1 MSAQD
6 RQSGPGSNAAYLNR
20 KSPNI
25 SKKNNMVDI
34 NKTEMQQDILMGL
47 VVLIML
53 GALWFLYDK
62 TQAVDLSEQTEVMGL
77 LNQVKEIDSRWDT
90 EIQRAR
96 IDLSSQEVALIR
108 ADSGEKALRDIT
120 RFAGLTSS
128 KVLRTGL
135 PELRSAIQLKS
146 DLLQQFTSENRSNKA
161 ALQELLKADAE
172 LSAQMRE
179 KRSAP
184 ALMTILS
191 QLDESAPQYFLHGE
205 ESQRARLQAATAQL
219 GSIQTPGDERARIEK
234 AVQTLQEQIPVEL
247 GHFAQLERLS
257 TGPRLINLTLSFNN
271 ELEALLQEKERYRIY
286 LIYYASALL
295 ILLMYFGIRLK
306 TANQTL
312 EHRVDERT
320 RELTDALKHLKESE
334 SQLIQSEKMSSL
346 GQMVAGVAHEIN
358 TPLAYV
364 KNSLGQVSEQLP
376 GIGNAL
382 DHCDKLLVLLEAGTD
397 PEGLSREFQQ
407 ATEHLGMLKQ
417 QHVIEELGA
426 LVKDGLF
433 GTGQVSEIVGNLKNF
448 SRLDRSKVAHS
459 NLNESLN
466 NTLLLAKHML
476 KSVVVNKNFG
486 DIPEITCASSQIN
499 QVFLNL
505 ITNAIQAMPEERG
518 TITLTTRNEE
528 GGVAVDVEDDGA
540 GIPPG
545 VMAKIFDPF
554 FTTKEIGKGTGLGLS
569 ISYKIIQEHGGKIS
583 VESKP
588 GQGTKFTV
596 WLPLTPPA
604 ESKLES

>member
-1 MSAQD
+1 
-6 RQSGPGSNAAYLNR
+6 
-20 KSPNI
+20 
-25 SKKNNMVDI
+25 
-34 NKTEMQQDILMGL
+34 MGL

-205 ESQRARLQAATAQL
+205 ESQRARLQAAMAQL
-219 GSIQTPGDERARIEK
+219 GLIQTPGDERARIEK

>member
-1 MSAQD
+1 
-6 RQSGPGSNAAYLNR
+6 
-20 KSPNI
+20 
-25 SKKNNMVDI
+25 MVEI
-34 NKTEMQQDILMGL
+34 NKTEIQQNILMGL

-62 TQAVDLSEQTEVMGL
+62 TQAVDLSEQNEVMGL
-77 LNQVKEIDSRWDT
+77 LNEVKEIDSRWD
-90 EIQRAR
+90 IAVQRAR
-96 IDLSSQEVALIR
+96 IDFSSQEVPFVR
-108 ADSGEKALRDIT
+108 ADSGDKALRDIT

-128 KVLRTGL
+128 KALRTGL
-135 PELRSAIQLKS
+135 PELRNAIQLKS
-146 DLLQQFTSENRSNKA
+146 ELVQQFTSENRRNKA
-161 ALQELLKADAE
+161 VLQELIKDIAE
-172 LSAQMRE
+172 LSAQLRV
-179 KRSAP
+179 KKSSP
-184 ALMTILS
+184 ALMLALS
-191 QLDESAPQYFLHGE
+191 QLNETAPQYFLHGE
-205 ESQRARLQAATAQL
+205 AVQRVSLQAAVAQL
-219 GSIQTPGDERARIEK
+219 DPMQTAGGESAKIEK
-234 AVQTLQEQIPVEL
+234 AVQVLLEQVPLEL
-247 GHFAQLERLS
+247 EYFAQLERLS

-271 ELEALLQEKERYRIY
+271 ELEELLQEKERYRIY

-306 TANQTL
+306 SANQTL

-320 RELTDALKHLKESE
+320 RELSDALIHLKESE

-376 GIGNAL
+376 GIANAL
-382 DHCDKLLVLLEAGTD
+382 EHCEKLLEFLEAGND
-397 PEGLSREFQQ
+397 PEGLSREFQH
-407 ATEHLGMLKQ
+407 ATENLGVLKQ
-417 QHVIEELGA
+417 QHVIEELSE

-448 SRLDRSKVAHS
+448 SRLDRSKVSHS

-466 NTLLLAKHML
+466 NTLLLAKHLL
-476 KSVVVNKNFG
+476 KFVTVNKNFG
-486 DIPEITCASSQIN
+486 EIPEITCAPSQIN

-505 ITNAIQAMPEERG
+505 ITNAVQAMPEERG
-518 TITLTTRNEE
+518 IITLTSRTDG
-528 GGVAVDVEDDGA
+528 GGVAVDVEDDGS
-540 GIPPG
+540 GIPPE

-583 VESKP
+583 VKSKP
-588 GQGTKFTV
+588 NIGTKFTV

-604 ESKLES
+604 EAKLES

>member
-1 MSAQD
+1 MIEITRS
-6 RQSGPGSNAAYLNR
+6 
-20 KSPNI
+20 
-25 SKKNNMVDI
+25 
-34 NKTEMQQDILMGL
+34 EMQQNILIGL

-62 TQAVDLSEQTEVMGL
+62 TQAVDLSEQNEVMDL
-77 LNQVKEIDSRWDT
+77 LNQVKDTDSRWDT
-90 EIQRAR
+90 EVQRAR
-96 IDLSSQEVALIR
+96 IDLYSQDAPFVR
-108 ADSGEKALRDIT
+108 ADSGDKALRDIT

-135 PELRSAIQLKS
+135 PELRSAIQRKS
-146 DLLQQFTSENRSNKA
+146 DLVQMFIAENRSNKA
-161 ALQELLKADAE
+161 VLHELVK
-172 LSAQMRE
+172 SATEINSQIQVKKSVPDHSLVLGQMNE
-179 KRSAP
+179 IA
-184 ALMTILS
+184 A
-191 QLDESAPQYFLHGE
+191 QYFLHGMPG
-205 ESQRARLQAATAQL
+205 QRTGLQEALAQL
-219 GSIQTPGDERARIEK
+219 DTLQITGEERTRIEK
-234 AVQTLQEQIPVEL
+234 AVQTLLEQVPVEL
-247 GHFAQLERLS
+247 DHFAQLEKLS

-271 ELEALLQEKERYRIY
+271 ELEQMLQEKERYRVY

-295 ILLMYFGIRLK
+295 ILLMYAGARLR

-320 RELTDALKHLKESE
+320 RELSAALQHLKESE
-334 SQLIQSEKMSSL
+334 LQLIQSEKMSSL

-382 DHCDKLLVLLEAGTD
+382 EHCDKLLEFLEAGND
-397 PEGLSREFQQ
+397 PEGLSREFQKAAEQ
-407 ATEHLGMLKQ
+407 LGMLKQ
-417 QHVIEELGA
+417 QHVIQELSG

-448 SRLDRSKVAHS
+448 SRLDRSKVSHS
-459 NLNESLN
+459 NLNESLG
-466 NTLLLAKHML
+466 NTLLLAKHLL
-476 KSVVVNKNFG
+476 KSVTVNKNFG
-486 DIPEITCASSQIN
+486 EIPDITCAPSQIN

-505 ITNAIQAMPEERG
+505 ITNAVQAMPEERG
-518 TITLTTRNEE
+518 SITLTSRKE
-528 GGVAVDVEDDGA
+528 GEGVAVDVEDDGS
-540 GIPPG
+540 GIPPE
-545 VMAKIFDPF
+545 VMSKIFDPF

-588 GQGTKFTV
+588 GHGTKFTV

-604 ESKLES
+604 EANLES

>member
-1 MSAQD
+1 MIEITRS
-6 RQSGPGSNAAYLNR
+6 
-20 KSPNI
+20 
-25 SKKNNMVDI
+25 
-34 NKTEMQQDILMGL
+34 EMQQNILMGL

-62 TQAVDLSEQTEVMGL
+62 TQAVDLSEQNEVMGL
-77 LNQVKEIDSRWDT
+77 LNQVKDADSRWDT
-90 EIQRAR
+90 EVQRAR
-96 IDLSSQEVALIR
+96 IDLYSQDAPFVR
-108 ADSGEKALRDIT
+108 ADSGDKALRDIT

-135 PELRSAIQLKS
+135 PELRSAIQRKA
-146 DLLQQFTSENRSNKA
+146 DLVQLFIAENRSNKA
-161 ALQELLKADAE
+161 VLQELVKTAAE
-172 LSAQMRE
+172 INAQLRVRKSSPDRM
-179 KRSAP
+179 
-184 ALMTILS
+184 LVLG
-191 QLDESAPQYFLHGE
+191 QLNEVAAQYFLHGTPG
-205 ESQRARLQAATAQL
+205 QRTGLQEAAAQL
-219 GSIQTPGDERARIEK
+219 VSLQITGEERAGIEK
-234 AVQTLQEQIPVEL
+234 AVQTLLEQVPVEL
-247 GHFAQLERLS
+247 DHFAQLERLS

-271 ELEALLQEKERYRIY
+271 ELEQMLQEKERYRVY

-295 ILLMYFGIRLK
+295 ILLMYAGVRLR

-320 RELTDALKHLKESE
+320 RELSAALQHLKESE
-334 SQLIQSEKMSSL
+334 LQLIQSEKMSSL

-382 DHCDKLLVLLEAGTD
+382 DHCDKLLEFLEAGND
-397 PEGLSREFQQ
+397 PEGLSREFQKAAEQ
-407 ATEHLGMLKQ
+407 LGMLKQ
-417 QHVIEELGA
+417 QHVIQELSG

-448 SRLDRSKVAHS
+448 SRLDRSKVSHS
-459 NLNESLN
+459 NLNESLS
-466 NTLLLAKHML
+466 NTLLLAKHLL
-476 KSVVVNKNFG
+476 KSVTVNKNFG
-486 DIPEITCASSQIN
+486 EIPDITCAPSQIN

-505 ITNAIQAMPEERG
+505 ITNAVQAMPEERG
-518 TITLTTRNEE
+518 SITLTSRKE
-528 GGVAVDVEDDGA
+528 GEGVAVDVEDDGS
-540 GIPPG
+540 GIPPE
-545 VMAKIFDPF
+545 VMSKIFDPF

-588 GQGTKFTV
+588 GHGTKFTV

-604 ESKLES
+604 EANLES

>member
-1 MSAQD
+1 
-6 RQSGPGSNAAYLNR
+6 
-20 KSPNI
+20 
-25 SKKNNMVDI
+25 
-34 NKTEMQQDILMGL
+34 MQQNILIGL

-62 TQAVDLSEQTEVMGL
+62 TQAVDLSEQNEVMDL
-77 LNQVKEIDSRWDT
+77 LNQVKDTDSRWDT
-90 EIQRAR
+90 EVQRAR
-96 IDLSSQEVALIR
+96 IDLYSQDAPFVR
-108 ADSGEKALRDIT
+108 ADSGDKALRDIT

-128 KVLRTGL
+128 KALRTGL
-135 PELRSAIQLKS
+135 PELRSAIQRKS
-146 DLLQQFTSENRSNKA
+146 DLVQMFIAENRSNKA
-161 ALQELLKADAE
+161 VLQELVKTAAE
-172 LSAQMRE
+172 INSQMQV
-179 KRSAP
+179 KKSVP
-184 ALMTILS
+184 DHSLILGQMNEIAS
-191 QLDESAPQYFLHGE
+191 QYFLHGMPG
-205 ESQRARLQAATAQL
+205 QRTSLQETLAQL
-219 GSIQTPGDERARIEK
+219 DALQITGEERTRIEK
-234 AVQTLQEQIPVEL
+234 AVQTLLEQVPVEL
-247 GHFAQLERLS
+247 DHFAQLEKLS

-271 ELEALLQEKERYRIY
+271 ELEQMLQEKERYRVY

-295 ILLMYFGIRLK
+295 ILLMYAGARLR

-320 RELTDALKHLKESE
+320 RELSAALQHLKESE
-334 SQLIQSEKMSSL
+334 LQLIQSEKMSSL

-382 DHCDKLLVLLEAGTD
+382 EHCDKLLEFLEAGND
-397 PEGLSREFQQ
+397 PEGLSREFQKAAEQ
-407 ATEHLGMLKQ
+407 LGMLKQ
-417 QHVIEELGA
+417 QHVIQELSG

-448 SRLDRSKVAHS
+448 SRLDRSKVSHS
-459 NLNESLN
+459 NLNESLG
-466 NTLLLAKHML
+466 NTLLLAKHLL
-476 KSVVVNKNFG
+476 KTVTVNKNFG
-486 DIPEITCASSQIN
+486 EIPDVTCAPSQIN

-505 ITNAIQAMPEERG
+505 ITNAVQAMPEERG
-518 TITLTTRNEE
+518 SITLTSRKE
-528 GGVAVDVEDDGA
+528 GEGVAVDVEDDGS
-540 GIPPG
+540 GIPPE
-545 VMAKIFDPF
+545 VMSKIFDPF

-588 GQGTKFTV
+588 GHGTKFTV

-604 ESKLES
+604 EANLES

>member
-1 MSAQD
+1 
-6 RQSGPGSNAAYLNR
+6 
-20 KSPNI
+20 
-25 SKKNNMVDI
+25 
-34 NKTEMQQDILMGL
+34 MQQNIFIGL
-47 VVLIML
+47 IVLIML

-62 TQAVDLSEQTEVMGL
+62 TQAVDLSEQNEVMDL
-77 LNQVKEIDSRWDT
+77 LNQVKDTDSRWDT
-90 EIQRAR
+90 EVQRAR
-96 IDLSSQEVALIR
+96 IDLYSQDAPFVR
-108 ADSGEKALRDIT
+108 ADSGDKALRDIT

-135 PELRSAIQLKS
+135 PELRSAIQRKS
-146 DLLQQFTSENRSNKA
+146 DLVQMFIAENRSNKA
-161 ALQELLKADAE
+161 VLQELVKTAAE
-172 LSAQMRE
+172 INSQMQV
-179 KRSAP
+179 KKSVP
-184 ALMTILS
+184 DHSLVLG
-191 QLDESAPQYFLHGE
+191 QLNEIASQYFLHVMPG
-205 ESQRARLQAATAQL
+205 QRTSLQEALAQL
-219 GSIQTPGDERARIEK
+219 DTLQITGDERTRIEK
-234 AVQTLQEQIPVEL
+234 AVQTLLEQVPVEL
-247 GHFAQLERLS
+247 DHFAQLEKLS

-271 ELEALLQEKERYRIY
+271 ELEQMLQEKERYRVY

-295 ILLMYFGIRLK
+295 ILLMYAGVRLR

-320 RELTDALKHLKESE
+320 RELSAALQHLKESE
-334 SQLIQSEKMSSL
+334 LQLIQSEKMSSL

-382 DHCDKLLVLLEAGTD
+382 EHCDKLLEFLEAGND
-397 PEGLSREFQQ
+397 PEGLSREFQKAAEQ
-407 ATEHLGMLKQ
+407 LGMLKQ
-417 QHVIEELGA
+417 QHVIQELSG

-448 SRLDRSKVAHS
+448 SRLDRSKVSHS
-459 NLNESLN
+459 NLNESLG
-466 NTLLLAKHML
+466 NTLLLAKHLL
-476 KSVVVNKNFG
+476 KTVTVNKNFG
-486 DIPEITCASSQIN
+486 EIPDVTCAPSQIN

-505 ITNAIQAMPEERG
+505 ITNAVQAMPEERG
-518 TITLTTRNEE
+518 SITLTSRKE
-528 GGVAVDVEDDGA
+528 GEGVAVDVEDDGS
-540 GIPPG
+540 GIPPE
-545 VMAKIFDPF
+545 VMSKIFDPF

-588 GQGTKFTV
+588 GHGTKFTV

-604 ESKLES
+604 EANLES